1 MCVLVS
7 TGARLLPRQLRRLL
21 MMLMLL
27 MMLHLMILHLMM
39 LQLMMLHLMMRQLMM
54 LMLLLPMLLSR
65 AQKRVQTDGPR
76 RYAQS
81 ARCRFLRLQPA
92 RPALQDRAADR
103 WRQRAAPSRPHRTSP
118 DARRLSAAHGF
129 TCCFCVGEFCPA
141 DDAGGPGLRSERPL
155 LLRLRM

>member
-1 MCVLVS
+1 VRNGGMARCGVRGAEGCVRLQGASFKFYNRMCVLVS

-21 MMLMLL
+21 MMLML
-27 MMLHLMILHLMM
+27 
-39 LQLMMLHLMMRQLMM
+39 LMMLHLMMRQLMM

-92 RPALQDRAADR
+92 RPAL
-103 WRQRAAPSRPHRTSP
+103 
-118 DARRLSAAHGF
+118 
-129 TCCFCVGEFCPA
+129 
-141 DDAGGPGLRSERPL
+141 
-155 LLRLRM
+155 